1 MTGHIPFFFFFWG
14 PALAVLIG
22 FWLWR
27 RTRALGVKPGLGT
40 DIDGYSVKDVGEIL
54 AHYGPEGRGNWRSK
68 VLPADTA
75 FAAFYGL
82 VGFGIAL
89 GLVERGQGWL
99 IALACGG
106 GWMAAA
112 VADIIENLSFARMA
126 DSYPSLDASNVA
138 RASACTTIKYWA
150 FIAGI
155 IGILAAFYLARP
167 TAEPLLNALF
177 SLQ

>member
-22 FWLWR
+22 LVLWR
-27 RTRALGVKPGLGT
+27 RTRALGVKPGLGS

-54 AHYGPEGRGNWRSK
+54 AFYGPQVRHNWRWR

-75 FAAFYGL
+75 FSAFYGL

-106 GWMAAA
+106 GWMLAAM
-112 VADIIENLSFARMA
+112 ADIIENLSFGRLA
-126 DSYPSLDASNVA
+126 DTYPQLDAGAVA

-155 IGILAAFYLARP
+155 LGILAAFYLARP